1 MRILNA
7 RWVLNYWACLGLA
20 LLGPGCWG
28 RAAGSQAGLGPL
40 VGKRA
45 PAFQAQGIFN
55 EPYSLETFKGHIL
68 VLQFGASW

>member
-1 MRILNA
+1 MRILSA
-7 RWVLNYWACLGLA
+7 RSVLNYWACLGLA
-20 LLGPGCWG
+20 LVGPGCWG
-28 RAAGSQAGLGPL
+28 RAAAGQGGQGPL

-55 EPYSLETFKGHIL
+55 EPYSLQTFKGHIL